1 MLELFSPEWLASLAA
16 IIAVDLLLAGD
27 NAIVIALA
35 ARKLPK
41 HLQKRTIIIG
51 TLGAVL
57 VRVLFVFFALQ
68 LLKIKGISIFGGLIL
83 FYVAWRLIVPPKNA
97 AQKTPTE
104 ADNLWAAIKTILIAD
119 TIMGLDNILAIA
131 GASRGDLT
139 LVIIGFLISIP
150 IMMGGSVIILK
161 WFEKAPWLVSVGG
174 GLLFIIALRMV
185 LDDPWTRSVIEL
197 STAVE
202 WSIIISVAATLTAAA
217 VFTERRGKGRDGS

>member
-1 MLELFSPEWLASLAA
+1 MAGFFGGHHRGGLAVSGRQRHCHRLS
-16 IIAVDLLLAGD
+16 
-27 NAIVIALA
+27 
-35 ARKLPK
+35 RPK
-41 HLQKRTIIIG
+41 TAQTPTKANHHHR

-161 WFEKAPWLVSVGG
+161 CLKKRR
-174 GLLFIIALRMV
+174 GLLAWAA
-185 LDDPWTRSVIEL
+185 DYYL
-197 STAVE
+197 SSPCA
-202 WSIIISVAATLTAAA
+202 WY
-217 VFTERRGKGRDGS
+217 

>member
-1 MLELFSPEWLASLAA
+1 MLELFSPEWMASLLA

-27 NAIVIALA
+27 NAIVIAMA
-35 ARKLPK
+35 ARQLPPD
-41 HLQKRTIIIG
+41 LQKRTIIIG

-57 VRVLFVFFALQ
+57 VRILFVFFALQ
-68 LLKIKGISIFGGLIL
+68 LLEIKGIKIVGGLL
-83 FYVAWRLIVPPKNA
+83 LLYVAWRLIVPPKNGI
-97 AQKTPTE
+97 KRNPTE
-104 ADNLWAAIKTILIAD
+104 ADNLWAAIKTIIIAD

-174 GLLFIIALRMV
+174 GLLFIISLRMC
-185 LDDPWTRSVIEL
+185 LDDSWTRDLIEL
-197 STAVE
+197 NPVVE
-202 WSIIISVAATLTAAA
+202 WSIIAGSAAAFTAAA
-217 VFTERRGKGRDGS
+217 IFIKRRQETKIG